1 MASLPQNGEA
11 STCVVQVEQCDSI
24 SLQECSNLLLS
35 CTFCAGN
42 CLSSLCCEVGSEV
55 CLFAVHTTS
64 LCGSLQK
71 FYWNGGRFG
80 WTAPPEPMF
89 LSHMTCWDLHSGKLT
104 QERREHRVPG
114 RALFSFLQELKAS
127 ISILCFEL
135 LLKGVF
141 SESLV
146 GR

>member
-1 MASLPQNGEA
+1 MERLPP
-11 STCVVQVEQCDSI
+11 V
-24 SLQECSNLLLS
+24 LS
-35 CTFCAGN
+35 R
-42 CLSSLCCEVGSEV
+42 LSSVIRFPFRNVVIRCCPAPFVQGIARHLYVVSVGSEV

-71 FYWNGGRFG
+71 FYRNGGRFG
-80 WTAPPEPMF
+80 WTAPPEPTF

-141 SESLV
+141 SESVV